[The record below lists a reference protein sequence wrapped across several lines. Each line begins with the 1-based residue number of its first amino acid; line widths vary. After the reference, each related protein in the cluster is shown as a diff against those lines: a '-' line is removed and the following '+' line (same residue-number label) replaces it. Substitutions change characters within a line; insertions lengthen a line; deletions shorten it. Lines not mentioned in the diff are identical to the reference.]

1 LRAERDDKAYPFSE
15 AARRILDTDYA
26 RKTKEIA
33 RTQII
38 QQAATAMLTQAN
50 QQGQQVLE
58 LLRAMKY

>member
-1 LRAERDDKAYPFSE
+1 LRAERDDNACLFTE

-26 RKTKEIA
+26 RKTKELA

-58 LLRAMKY
+58 LLKVMDY